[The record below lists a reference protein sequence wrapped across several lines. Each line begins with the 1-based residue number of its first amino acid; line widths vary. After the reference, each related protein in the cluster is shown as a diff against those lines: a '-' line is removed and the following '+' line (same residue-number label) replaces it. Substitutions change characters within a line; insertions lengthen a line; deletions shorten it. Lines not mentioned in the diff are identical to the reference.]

1 MRRLIPWRTLAVA
14 AICAAVAVAVVRF
27 GSFVA
32 GGSDSYCYVHQAERW
47 ASGRLLEPEPLAL
60 DAPWPDASLTF
71 APAGHVPSPTVR
83 GAIVPICPPGLS
95 LLMAPALA
103 VGGRT
108 AMFAVVPLCGVLIVI
123 ATFLL
128 GRRFGDGVA
137 LASAAVTAASPIFLF
152 QIIQPMSDVPATA
165 FWLMALALATR
176 AQPALA
182 AAGLCGAIAILIR
195 PNLVPL
201 GFVIGAYLLC
211 RPGTQWSERLRGSLR
226 YAIGCAI
233 GCVAVLAIQQYF
245 YGSPLSSGYGATGG
259 LFSIARVGPN
269 ASRYG
274 AWLVQAH
281 GPLLALAVVSPFV
294 LARPFVVLCL
304 AFVAVNVAMY
314 LPYLTFDDWSYV
326 RFLLPSV
333 PVLAVLGVGTLNHV
347 AARAGMPAANAALV
361 IAVVL
366 FAALQLR
373 VAAQQ
378 QVFRLAELESVFP
391 RTGLVVGTR
400 LPPNALVLTSRFSGS
415 SRFYGA
421 RPTLVWDVLDPA
433 WLDGAL
439 AFARE
444 KGYEP
449 YLLLDS
455 GEESDFRSR
464 FAVSDMG
471 RLDWPPLIE
480 IAPQVRVYQPS
491 ARARYLAGESVAT
504 EYVR

>member
-1 MRRLIPWRTLAVA
+1 MRRLIPWLAVA
-14 AICAAVAVAVVRF
+14 AMCAALAVVAARF

-60 DAPWPDASLTF
+60 EAPWPDAPLTF
-71 APAGHVPSPTVR
+71 APAGHLPSPTVT

-108 AMFAVVPLCGVLIVI
+108 AMFAVVPLCGLLTVV

-128 GRRFGDGVA
+128 ARRLGDGVG
-137 LASAAVTAASPIFLF
+137 LAAAAVTAASPILLF
-152 QIIQPMSDVPATA
+152 QIIQPMSDVPAAA
-165 FWLMALALATR
+165 FWVMALALATR
-176 AQPALA
+176 AQPAA
-182 AAGLCGAIAILIR
+182 VAAGLCGAVAILIR

-201 GFVIGAYLLC
+201 GFVIGAYLLWQ
-211 RPGTQWSERLRGSLR
+211 PGARWSERLRGSVR
-226 YAIGCAI
+226 YAIGCAA
-233 GCVAVLAIQQYF
+233 GCVAILAIQQYF
-245 YGSPLSSGYGATGG
+245 YGSPFSSGYGAAGG
-259 LFSIARVGPN
+259 LFSMARVAPN

-274 AWLVQAH
+274 SWLVQAH
-281 GPLLALAVVSPFV
+281 GPLLALAIVSPFV
-294 LARPFVVLCL
+294 LTRPFAVVSV
-304 AFVAVNVAMY
+304 AFVAVNVALY

-333 PVLAVLGVGTLNHV
+333 PVLAVLGVGTMNHLAAGAGVRAAIV
-347 AARAGMPAANAALV
+347 AL
-361 IAVVL
+361 AVATVGL
-366 FAALQLR
+366 AALQVR
-373 VAAQQ
+373 VAERQ

-391 RTGLVVGTR
+391 RTGLAIGAR
-400 LPPNALVLTSRFSGS
+400 LPPNALVVTSRFSGS
-415 SRFYGA
+415 SRFHGA

-433 WLDGAL
+433 WLDGAI
-439 AFARE
+439 AFALE

-455 GEESDFRSR
+455 GEERDFRAR
-464 FAVSDMG
+464 FAASDLG

-491 ARARYLAGESVAT
+491 ARARYLAGETIPT

>member
-1 MRRLIPWRTLAVA
+1 MRRLIPWLAAA
-14 AICAAVAVAVVRF
+14 AICAALLVVCARF

-60 DAPWPDASLTF
+60 DAPWPDAPLTF
-71 APAGHVPSPTVR
+71 APAGHVPSPIVT
-83 GAIVPICPPGLS
+83 GAIVPICPSGLS

-103 VGGRT
+103 VGGLR
-108 AMFAVVPLCGVLIVI
+108 AMFAVVPLCGVLIVV

-128 GRRFGDGVA
+128 ARRFGDGVG
-137 LASAAVTAASPIFLF
+137 LASAAVAAASPIFLF

-176 AQPALA
+176 AQPAPA

-201 GFVIGAYLLC
+201 GFVIGAYLVW
-211 RPGTQWSERLRGSLR
+211 RPGAQWSERRRGSLR
-226 YAIGCAI
+226 YAIGCAA
-233 GCVAVLAIQQYF
+233 GCVAVLAIHQYF
-245 YGSPLSSGYGATGG
+245 YGSPFSSGYGAAGG
-259 LFSIARVGPN
+259 LFSMARVVPN

-274 AWLVQAH
+274 AWLAQAH
-281 GPLLALAVVSPFV
+281 GPLLALAAVSPFV
-294 LARPFVVLCL
+294 LARPFAVASL
-304 AFVAVNVAMY
+304 AFVAVNVALY
-314 LPYLTFDDWSYV
+314 LPYLTFADWSYV

-333 PVLAVLGVGTLNHV
+333 PVLAVLGIGTVSRL
-347 AARAGMPAANAALV
+347 AARAGGRAAIGALV
-361 IAVVL
+361 VAVFGL
-366 FAALQLR
+366 ATLQLR

-391 RTGLVVGTR
+391 RTGLVLGSR
-400 LPPNALVLTSRFSGS
+400 LPPNALVVTSRFSGS

-421 RPTLVWDVLDPA
+421 KPTLVWDVLDPA
-433 WLDGAL
+433 WLDRAL
-439 AFARE
+439 AFARQ

-455 GEESDFRSR
+455 GEESHFRAR
-464 FAVSDMG
+464 FAASDLG

-491 ARARYLAGESVAT
+491 VRPRYLGGDAIAT

>member
-1 MRRLIPWRTLAVA
+1 MRRVIPWLAVA
-14 AICAAVAVAVVRF
+14 AICATAAAVALRF

-60 DAPWPDASLTF
+60 DAPWPDATLTF
-71 APAGHVPSPTVR
+71 APAGHVPSPIVK
-83 GAIVPICPPGLS
+83 GAIVPICPSGLS

-108 AMFAVVPLCGVLIVI
+108 AMFAVVPLCGVLIVV

-128 GRRFGDGVA
+128 ARRSGDGVG

-165 FWLMALALATR
+165 FWLMALALAMRT
-176 AQPALA
+176 QPAAA

-201 GFVIGAYLLC
+201 GFVIGAYLLV
-211 RPGTQWSERLRGSLR
+211 RPGAQWSERRKGSLR
-226 YAIGCAI
+226 YATGCAA

-245 YGSPLSSGYGATGG
+245 YGSPFSSGYGAAGG
-259 LFSIARVGPN
+259 LFSMARVVPN

-294 LARPFVVLCL
+294 LARPVAVVTL
-304 AFVAVNVAMY
+304 AFVTANVALY

-333 PVLAVLGVGTLNHV
+333 PVLAVVGLGTVNHLGAHAGRR
-347 AARAGMPAANAALV
+347 AAIAALV
-361 IAVVL
+361 VAVCGL
-366 FAALQLR
+366 AALQLR

-400 LPPNALVLTSRFSGS
+400 LPPNALVVTSRFSGS
-415 SRFYGA
+415 SRFYA
-421 RPTLVWDVLDPA
+421 AKPTLVWDVLDPA
-433 WLDGAL
+433 WLDRAL
-439 AFARE
+439 AFARD

-464 FAVSDMG
+464 FAASDMG

-480 IAPQVRVYQPS
+480 IAPQVRIYQPS
-491 ARARYLAGESVAT
+491 ARARYLAGEAIAT
-504 EYVR
+504 AYVR

>member
-1 MRRLIPWRTLAVA
+1 MRRLIPWLAVT
-14 AICAAVAVAVVRF
+14 AICAAAAVVAVRF

-60 DAPWPDASLTF
+60 DAPWPDAPLTF
-71 APAGHVPSPTVR
+71 APAGHVPAPTVK
-83 GAIVPICPPGLS
+83 GAIVPICPSGLS

-108 AMFAVVPLCGVLIVI
+108 AMFAVVPLCGILLVV

-128 GRRFGDGVA
+128 ARRFGDGVGVA
-137 LASAAVTAASPIFLF
+137 AAAVTAASPIFLF
-152 QIIQPMSDVPATA
+152 QIIQPMSDVPAAA
-165 FWLMALALATR
+165 FWVTALALAMRT
-176 AQPALA
+176 QPAA
-182 AAGLCGAIAILIR
+182 VAAGLCGAIAILIR

-201 GFVIGAYLLC
+201 GFVIGAYLLW
-211 RPGTQWSERLRGSLR
+211 RPGAHWSERLRGSVR
-226 YAIGCAI
+226 YAIGCAA
-233 GCVAVLAIQQYF
+233 GCVAVLAIQEYF
-245 YGSPLSSGYGATGG
+245 YGSPFSSGYGAAGG
-259 LFSIARVGPN
+259 LFSMARVAPN

-274 AWLVQAH
+274 SWFVQAH
-281 GPLLALAVVSPFV
+281 GPLLALTVVAPFV
-294 LARPFVVLCL
+294 LARPFALLGL
-304 AFVAVNVAMY
+304 AFVAVNVALY

-333 PVLAVLGVGTLNHV
+333 PVLAVLGVGTLNHLAV
-347 AARAGMPAANAALV
+347 RAGRHAAIVTL
-361 IAVVL
+361 AVATVGL
-366 FAALQLR
+366 AALQLR
-373 VAAQQ
+373 VAERQ

-391 RTGLVVGTR
+391 RTGLAVGAR
-400 LPPNALVLTSRFSGS
+400 LPQNALVVTSRFSGS

-421 RPTLVWDVLDPA
+421 KPTLVWDVLDPG
-433 WLDGAL
+433 WLDRAV

-444 KGYEP
+444 HGYEP

-455 GEESDFRSR
+455 GEESAFRAR
-464 FAVSDMG
+464 FAASEVG

-491 ARARYLAGESVAT
+491 ARARYLAGETIAT
-504 EYVR
+504 DYVR

>member
-1 MRRLIPWRTLAVA
+1 MRPLIPWLAAA
-14 AICAAVAVAVVRF
+14 AICAALMVVCARF

-47 ASGRLLEPEPLAL
+47 ASGRLVEPDPLAL

-71 APAGHVPSPTVR
+71 APAGHVPSPVVR
-83 GAIVPICPPGLS
+83 GAIAPICPPGLS

-103 VGGRT
+103 VGGRG
-108 AMFAVVPLCGVLIVI
+108 AMFAVVPLCGVLIVV

-128 GRRFGDGVA
+128 GRRFGDGVG
-137 LASAAVTAASPIFLF
+137 LAAAAVTAASPILLF
-152 QIIQPMSDVPATA
+152 QIIQPMSDVPAAA

-176 AQPALA
+176 ARPAPA

-201 GFVIGAYLLC
+201 GFVIGAYLLW
-211 RPGTQWSERLRGSLR
+211 RPDAQWSERRRGSLR
-226 YAIGCAI
+226 YAIGCAA

-245 YGSPLSSGYGATGG
+245 YGSPFSSGYGAAGG
-259 LFSIARVGPN
+259 LFSMARVVPN

-294 LARPFVVLCL
+294 LARPFAVVSL
-304 AFVAVNVAMY
+304 AFVAVNVALY

-333 PVLAVLGVGTLNHV
+333 PVLAVLGIGTVTHV
-347 AARAGMPAANAALV
+347 AVRAGRHAATAALV
-361 IAVVL
+361 AAAVGL
-366 FAALQLR
+366 AALQLR
-373 VAAQQ
+373 VAAQK
-378 QVFRLAELESVFP
+378 QVFGLAELESVFP

-400 LPPNALVLTSRFSGS
+400 LPPNALVVTSRFSGS
-415 SRFYGA
+415 SRFYGH
-421 RPTLVWDVLDPA
+421 RPTLVWDALDPP
-433 WLDGAL
+433 WLDRAL

-464 FAVSDMG
+464 FAASDMG

-491 ARARYLAGESVAT
+491 ARARYAAGEAIAT